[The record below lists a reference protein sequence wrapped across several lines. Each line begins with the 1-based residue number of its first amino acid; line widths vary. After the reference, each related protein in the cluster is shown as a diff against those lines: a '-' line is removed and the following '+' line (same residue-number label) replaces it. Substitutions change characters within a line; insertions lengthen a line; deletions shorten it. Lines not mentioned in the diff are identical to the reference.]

1 MNPSRRFPLGIA
13 AIAAC
18 VCSGV
23 ARGDDADAVDV
34 NVRGSK
40 RRGTRAPKDAS
51 VAGEVIERGEID
63 PPGSQ
68 AADVLRGHPGLQI
81 AESGGV
87 GAPATA
93 SIRGATPAQ
102 LPVYLAGVRL
112 NDDVAGTAD
121 LARVPL
127 WLIDRIEIYRGNA
140 PIEADRLGIAGAL
153 FLEPRVPRGREVA
166 ASAMLGSFGERGAW
180 TYGAL
185 GDRDASVLVGMSAE
199 GATNDYP
206 FENDHGTL
214 LAPTGTATSMMANA
228 DVTTYDAWA
237 LGRLRASGAVID
249 AFANGTAR
257 EQGVPTLALVPSRE
271 ARATFDRAIGSATAR
286 LPLGATTSLE
296 TQTSLSVAN
305 AVYRD
310 PLEEL
315 ALAAHRVDLE
325 GARVAERL
333 AVAAAPTGSLTV
345 RVALDAASESLT
357 RDEDGTRALRARR
370 LESRI
375 AVGVRQ
381 WIGDSFSVQSLV
393 AAECDATSATEV
405 PARAAFQ
412 PSGRLGAAW
421 TRSTW
426 DLFAN
431 IGRYARVPALGE
443 LYGVSVVVRGN
454 PRLRPESGV
463 SLDAGTRWSAED
475 GLAGGLPPW
484 AMIDGFVRWADDLV
498 AFVRSSE
505 GFTLPVNVD
514 NASVSGVEAQV
525 GAGLSGGWALDVTAT
540 VLDPRD
546 TTPHRLVV
554 NDVLP
559 FQSRLVVAPRLS
571 FEAHAGLGW
580 LDRVRVE
587 GRWVY
592 QSSRYADASGLAV
605 IPQQGSLDVEA
616 LAQTRDARFTLRLR
630 VADVLDTQ
638 RFDVVGFPLPRRAGF
653 LALEAK
659 W

>member
-1 MNPSRRFPLGIA
+1 MNQSRRFPLGIA

-18 VCSGV
+18 VWSGV
-23 ARGDDADAVDV
+23 ARGDDADTADV
-34 NVRGSK
+34 NVRAPK
-40 RRGTRAPKDAS
+40 RRGTRAPKDS
-51 VAGEVIERGEID
+51 TVAGEVIERDEID
-63 PPGSQ
+63 LPGGQ

-81 AESGGV
+81 TESGGA

-127 WLIDRIEIYRGNA
+127 WLIDRVEIYRGNA
-140 PIEADRLGIAGAL
+140 PIEADRLGIGGAL
-153 FLEPRVPRGREVA
+153 FLEPRRPSGREVA

-185 GDRDASVLVGMSAE
+185 GDRDASVLVGVSAD

-206 FENDHGTL
+206 FQNDHGTL
-214 LAPTGTATSMMANA
+214 LAPTGTTTSTMANA
-228 DVTTYDAWA
+228 DETTYDAWA
-237 LGRLRASGAVID
+237 LGSLRASGATID

-257 EQGVPTLALVPSRE
+257 EQGVPTLALIPSRE
-271 ARATFDRAIGSATAR
+271 ARATYDRAIGSARAV
-286 LPLGATTSLE
+286 LPLSAATALE
-296 TQTSLSVAN
+296 TQTSLSIAN
-305 AVYRD
+305 AIYRD
-310 PLEEL
+310 PLGEL

-345 RVALDAASESLT
+345 RVAVDGASESLA
-357 RDEDGTRALRARR
+357 RDDDGRPALRARR
-370 LESRI
+370 LESRV
-375 AVGVRQ
+375 AVGARQ
-381 WIGDSFSVQSLV
+381 WIGDSLSVQTLV
-393 AAECDATSATEV
+393 AAECDGTRATGDAASAS
-405 PARAAFQ
+405 FQ
-412 PSGRLGAAW
+412 PTGRLGVAW

-426 DLFAN
+426 DVFAN

-454 PRLRPESGV
+454 PMLRPESGV
-463 SLDAGTRWSAED
+463 SLDAGTRWSAQD

-505 GFTLPVNVD
+505 GYTLPVNVD
-514 NASVSGVEAQV
+514 DARVSGVEGQV
-525 GAGLSGGWALDVTAT
+525 GAGLSRGWALDVTAT

-571 FEAHAGLGW
+571 FEAHAGLSW
-580 LDRVRVE
+580 LDRVRIE
-587 GRWVY
+587 ARWIY

-605 IPQQGSLDVEA
+605 IPQQGSLDAEA
-616 LAQTRDARFTLRLR
+616 LAQTRDTRFTLRLR
-630 VADVLDTQ
+630 VADVLDAQ
-638 RFDVVGFPLPRRAGF
+638 RFDIVGFPLPRRAGF